1 MPPSELV
8 KYYLASDVLEV
19 GGLRNSVTGAY
30 LNSGV
35 TADVTL
41 VDSLGVEVVRSAGT
55 WPQTLAY
62 VASSDGIYRTTLDGA
77 GLTLSPGDW
86 YKAKLSIDA
95 GGGLEDYRELP
106 VEVVIKGAND

>member
-19 GGLRNSVTGAY
+19 SGLRNAVTGAY

-41 VDSLGVEVVRSAGT
+41 VDSAGVNVVRSSGT
-55 WPQTLAY
+55 WPQALAY
-62 VASSDGIYRTTLDGA
+62 VVASDGIYRTTLVGS
-77 GLTLSPGDW
+77 GLTLVPGDW
-86 YKAKLSIDA
+86 YKAVLNVDA